1 MSSIFTTP
9 PVGQYGTDINT
20 PGVIVENLNA
30 FIIFAKV
37 GELGSISAAA
47 RALGLPKVKVS
58 RAVSGLEANY
68 NVKLIV
74 RTTRS
79 VTLTEVGQTLHARCL
94 SVREEVQEAEAEVAA
109 HRGQPAGT
117 LRIGCPGDIAP
128 GLTPHLHEFMEMY
141 PEIDLRIR
149 VGERLLP
156 EPNRLDVVL
165 HSGWLAHS
173 RLTVRKIADVRTLL
187 VASCKYIEAHGWPQS
202 PNDLDG
208 HAIIGNFYLD
218 PAAVEPGR
226 LPARVPPLELIRD
239 NERHRLPTWR
249 RFASTDHA
257 QIYELVRRGSVIA
270 PLAASAAIAGLLSGE
285 LVRVLPDYE
294 IAEPP
299 ELYALYT
306 DRAALVPKLRVFL
319 EFVVNVA
326 QKRFDELTVLLEPCE
341 QIDKDLGAEPIGA

>member
-1 MSSIFTTP
+1 M
-9 PVGQYGTDINT
+9 
-20 PGVIVENLNA
+20 EHLNA

-47 RALGLPKVKVS
+47 RALGLPKVRVS
-58 RAVSGLEANY
+58 RAVSGLEAVY
-68 NVKLIV
+68 KVKLLD

-79 VTLTEVGQTLHARCL
+79 VTLTEVGRTLHARCL
-94 SVREEVQEAEAEVAA
+94 HVREEVEEAEAEVAA

-128 GLTPHLHEFMEMY
+128 GLTPYLHEFMEKY

-165 HSGWLAHS
+165 HSGWLTDS
-173 RLTVRKIADVRTLL
+173 RLTVRKIVDVRTLL
-187 VASCKYIEAHGWPQS
+187 VASGKYIEAHGLPLA
-202 PNDLDG
+202 PDDLDG

-226 LPARVPPLELIRD
+226 LPARVPPLELVRG

-249 RFASTDHA
+249 RFASTDHG
-257 QIYELVRRGSVIA
+257 QILELVRRGSVIA
-270 PLAASAAIAGLLSGE
+270 PLAASAAIAGLQSGE

-299 ELYALYT
+299 ALYALYT

-319 EFVVNVA
+319 EFVVSVA
-326 QKRFDELTVLLEPCE
+326 QKRFDELTVLLAPFEHRDTDTGPGVEPTVT
-341 QIDKDLGAEPIGA
+341 